1 VPVSKHLNRRI
12 KHEPFL
18 FSNNENTTELFP
30 VPKRDIITCK
40 DGTKL
45 TVESDK
51 NDITNFFCLKSKNAH
66 ISLYF
71 DNGFLSMYDMNYDC
85 AWNGTGEPLLKKIR
99 ALSRGKFP
107 KK

>member
-1 VPVSKHLNRRI
+1 MSRSYFP
-12 KHEPFL
+12 
-18 FSNNENTTELFP
+18 TTKIPRSFFP
-30 VPKRDIITCK
+30 SQKGDIITCK

-51 NDITNFFCLKSKNAH
+51 NDIKNFFCLKSKNAH